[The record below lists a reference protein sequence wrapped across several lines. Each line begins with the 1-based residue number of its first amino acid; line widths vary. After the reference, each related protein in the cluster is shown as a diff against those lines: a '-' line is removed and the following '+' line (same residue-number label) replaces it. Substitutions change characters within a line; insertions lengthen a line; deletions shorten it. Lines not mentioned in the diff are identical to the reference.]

1 MSIID
6 ITFLCGWIGGSIGM
20 ALIRFFEQKKIV
32 GPIVA
37 MVMIGCLYAMI
48 LLILKGV
55 LNG

>member
-1 MSIID
+1 MSVID

-32 GPIVA
+32 GPIAA